1 MLGTADYLVNPENN
15 SIRYMLIIIHILQ
28 MKLRLKEINGLV
40 KSQMAWVAQL
50 HQNQVGLTLYHLM
63 SSFLLAQSPERVT
76 TFNRVSLSRPRT
88 ILSSLHH
95 L

>member
-1 MLGTADYLVNPENN
+1 MLGAADYLVNPENN

-50 HQNQVGLTLYHLM
+50 HQNQAGLTLYHLM
-63 SSFLLAQSPERVT
+63 FSFPPAQSPERVT
-76 TFNRVSLSRPRT
+76 TFTRVSLSRPRT